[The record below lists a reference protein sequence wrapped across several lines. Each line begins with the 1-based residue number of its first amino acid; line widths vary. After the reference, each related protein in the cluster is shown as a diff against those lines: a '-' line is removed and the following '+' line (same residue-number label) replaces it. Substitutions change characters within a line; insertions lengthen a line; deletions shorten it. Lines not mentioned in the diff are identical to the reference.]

1 MLKGDVEGSR
11 LAFPWDTDTR
21 RYKEELSRG
30 FLSGS
35 RRGRDIGERKA
46 VILGAIGLQKVT
58 RTKVPNGQETPIME
72 ILAMI

>member
-30 FLSGS
+30 FLSRS
-35 RRGRDIGERKA
+35 RRGRDIGERK
-46 VILGAIGLQKVT
+46 VWGAIGLQKVT
-58 RTKVPNGQETPIME
+58 RTKVSNGQETPIME

>member
-11 LAFPWDTDTR
+11 LAFPWVTDTR

-30 FLSGS
+30 FLSRS
-35 RRGRDIGERKA
+35 RRGRDIGERK

-58 RTKVPNGQETPIME
+58 RTKVPNGQKTPIME